1 MFLYTIFFPKCI
13 IWDYTNKINPKKISN
28 LFVAEKKQ
36 LPPTESVKDVPA
48 AKGDGCSVVNK
59 DDTKDDNLK
68 FAYLYQETEE
78 AAKLEKLQEKMQS
91 KEDNGKYY
99 DYTDIN
105 GYHEASIPYL

>member
-1 MFLYTIFFPKCI
+1 M
-13 IWDYTNKINPKKISN
+13 
-28 LFVAEKKQ
+28 
-36 LPPTESVKDVPA
+36 KDVPA

-59 DDTKDDNLK
+59 DDTEDDNLK